1 MFSFFSRSK
10 KSVRVPFASDLH
22 SHLLPG
28 LDDGVKT
35 FDEAVRVINIL
46 QELGFQRAITTPHVM
61 SDSYRNTTEGIIS
74 KQNELNTFLKKS
86 NISFEV
92 NAAAEYYLDEVLL
105 ERIES
110 GYPLLTFGKNYLLFE
125 TNYLTEPYILKDF
138 IFRATTKGYLPV
150 LAHPERYH
158 FMTLAKAEDL
168 VDRGVLL
175 QANLLSLC
183 GYYAKPIQRMVEKL
197 IEKKW
202 IHFLGSDCHNLEHA
216 TKLADA
222 FRSKAGKKALD
233 LPLLNYTL

>member
-1 MFSFFSRSK
+1 
-10 KSVRVPFASDLH
+10 
-22 SHLLPG
+22 
-28 LDDGVKT
+28 
-35 FDEAVRVINIL
+35 
-46 QELGFQRAITTPHVM
+46 M